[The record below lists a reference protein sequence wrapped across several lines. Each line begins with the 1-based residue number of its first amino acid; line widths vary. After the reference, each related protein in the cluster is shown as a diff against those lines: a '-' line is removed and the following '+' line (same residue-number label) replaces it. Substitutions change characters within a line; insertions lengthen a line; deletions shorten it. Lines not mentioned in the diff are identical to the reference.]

1 MVPTEFAIT
10 CFPPRVRSLVPF
22 CNWNHTIASRWTA
35 TVQWCLWGGGCWPTP
50 PYLSRLFDAICR
62 HLISDVFPNYNSIH
76 MFPQFWAEVR
86 ELPYAGL
93 PVPLMH
99 QHLMLILILISNTNH
114 ILFSVPCIGSL
125 KSWCVPSR
133 TSRIIKS

>member
-1 MVPTEFAIT
+1 MVPTEIAIT
-10 CFPPRVRSLVPF
+10 CFPPRVRSLVP
-22 CNWNHTIASRWTA
+22 CTWNHTIASRWTA

-50 PYLSRLFDAICR
+50 PDLSRLFDEGCR
-62 HLISDVFPNYNSIH
+62 HLIPDVIHNYNNIYL
-76 MFPQFWAEVR
+76 FPQFWAEVR

-99 QHLMLILILISNTNH
+99 PHPHLKHQSHFILI
-114 ILFSVPCIGSL
+114 PCIGSL

-133 TSRIIKS
+133 TSRISKS